1 MYLGSQAAAEAVVD
15 LLFGEFSPSGRIAET
30 FPRCASDAAAY
41 TFAEDHPRQAAEMA
55 RGCAPRY
62 DRSATISAAISAIL
76 FSDQAVYRDS
86 LCVGYRYY
94 TTADVPVLFP
104 FGHGLTY
111 TTFEYSAISIGDRGE
126 KPAEIDEGALRSR
139 GIAVGVDVAN
149 VGRVS
154 GAEVC
159 RDRAEIAPRFD
170 CTAARPPSS
179 YGRWSNCTFATWR
192 RV

>member
-1 MYLGSQAAAEAVVD
+1 M
-15 LLFGEFSPSGRIAET
+15 
-30 FPRCASDAAAY
+30 
-41 TFAEDHPRQAAEMA
+41 
-55 RGCAPRY
+55 
-62 DRSATISAAISAIL
+62 
-76 FSDQAVYRDS
+76 YRDS

-111 TTFEYSAISIGDRGE
+111 TTFEYSAISIGDRAE
-126 KPAEIDEGALRSR
+126 KTAEIDEGALRSR

-179 YGRWSNCTFATWR
+179 YGRWSNCTFATWS